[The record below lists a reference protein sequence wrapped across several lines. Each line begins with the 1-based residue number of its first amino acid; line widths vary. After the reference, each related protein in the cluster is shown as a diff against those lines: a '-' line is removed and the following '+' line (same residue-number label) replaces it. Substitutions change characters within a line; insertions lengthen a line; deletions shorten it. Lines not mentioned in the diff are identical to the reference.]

1 MRALESFKWF
11 KLVLSL
17 FLIKTWCF
25 ASYGSFAYKYIL
37 SISGWWLIRLNN
49 EFVFFRSRASS
60 YFCFVWMIKNWWPIW
75 IIFFCVFFYNIIK
88 VKHFLYCFIVLLLA
102 ISSFSLTRS
111 LLVQYAYVSIETIDY
126 ILLPSFELKAIL
138 LVSSVKTLWL

>member
-60 YFCFVWMIKNWWPIW
+60 YFYFVWMIKIGDQYGLYSFVSSSITSSKLSVFCIVSLYCYLQSLLFHLLDLCLFNMHTFLSKQLIT
-75 IIFFCVFFYNIIK
+75 FFCHHLN
-88 VKHFLYCFIVLLLA
+88 
-102 ISSFSLTRS
+102 
-111 LLVQYAYVSIETIDY
+111 
-126 ILLPSFELKAIL
+126 LKQ
-138 LVSSVKTLWL
+138 SY

>member
-60 YFCFVWMIKNWWPIW
+60 YFYFVWMIKNWWPIW
-75 IIFFCVFFYNIIK
+75 IIFFCVFFYNIISK
-88 VKHFLYCFIVLLLA
+88 LSVFCIVSLYCYLQ
-102 ISSFSLTRS
+102 S
-111 LLVQYAYVSIETIDY
+111 LLFH
-126 ILLPSFELKAIL
+126 LLDLCLFNMHTFLSKQLITFFCHHLNLKQ
-138 LVSSVKTLWL
+138 SY

>member
-11 KLVLSL
+11 KLVLSH

-60 YFCFVWMIKNWWPIW
+60 YFYFVWMIKIGGQYGLYSFVSSSITSSKLSVFCIVSLYCYLQSLLFHLLDLCLFNMHTFLSKQLIT
-75 IIFFCVFFYNIIK
+75 FFCHHLN
-88 VKHFLYCFIVLLLA
+88 
-102 ISSFSLTRS
+102 
-111 LLVQYAYVSIETIDY
+111 
-126 ILLPSFELKAIL
+126 LKQ
-138 LVSSVKTLWL
+138 SY